1 MRGVCEGGG
10 EGCSLQEGTSVKH
23 IELLSKCGSDTRR
36 HSLEGEEEEEE
47 EEEKV
52 IGEEREG
59 GALR

>member
-1 MRGVCEGGG
+1 M
-10 EGCSLQEGTSVKH
+10 KH

-47 EEEKV
+47 EEV